1 MYRYYKSDS
10 NCKLCLGRGIYNLKQ
25 KCGACGTVDTK
36 IRTVTCGCVKP
47 CSKEDELETLR
58 AQIQVP
64 VVLDSIGKVHE
75 MATSDIEVRADEELL
90 TVDEDTELPIYEG
103 ELHDVTPE

>member
-10 NCKLCLGRGIYNLKQ
+10 NCKLCLGRGVYRLDVQ
-25 KCGACGTVDTK
+25 CGKCGQKISNTV
-36 IRTVTCGCVKP
+36 VTCGCVKP
-47 CSKEDELETLR
+47 CSHEDELETLR

-64 VVLDSIGKVHE
+64 VMFDSIPIVNE
-75 MATSDIEVRADEELL
+75 TVPDIEVRADEELL